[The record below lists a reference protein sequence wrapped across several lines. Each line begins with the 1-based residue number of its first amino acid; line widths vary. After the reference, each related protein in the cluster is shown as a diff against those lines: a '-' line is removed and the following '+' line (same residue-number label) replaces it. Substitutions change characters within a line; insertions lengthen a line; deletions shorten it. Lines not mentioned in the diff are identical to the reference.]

1 MTRILR
7 NCRGSA
13 ALLFVLFFP
22 LFVCMLSMAWDLG
35 RLYAAKVACRHALNL
50 AIRAAAAEIDPDALA
65 DPSGPRMVV
74 VPGKAKASFDSVL
87 KANYDPLRGHLVDG
101 NYREVFF
108 YVVNSPD
115 DAERVGSLSTPFSYS
130 TGVETV
136 TLRQPAVA
144 AEIAVPVE
152 LGPFGKMATGW
163 NEVEIKVHTAAA
175 PEIKLD

>member
-1 MTRILR
+1 MTGVYRDR
-7 NCRGSA
+7 RGSA
-13 ALLFVLFFP
+13 VLLFVFFFP

-50 AIRAAAAEIDPDALA
+50 AVRAAAAEIDPDALA

-101 NYREVFF
+101 SYREVFF

-115 DAERVGSLSTPFSYS
+115 DAEKVGSPSTPFSYS
-130 TGVETV
+130 TGGGTV

-152 LGPFGKMATGW
+152 LGPFGKMATGRSV
-163 NEVEIKVHTAAA
+163 VEMRVHTAAA
-175 PEIKLD
+175 PEVKL